1 MYGGQRTILV
11 YSSRFPPYLRQSFSS
26 FTAFFFFFFARL
38 AWYTQSQLSISFF
51 LYFSSST
58 RSTVMALPLHPAFI
72 GYQEQT
78 QVIWL
83 AQPPLLGSINCS
95 LQEEVIQSQYL
106 GDSLNVIKSK
116 SRLFGFFPSINLLSI
131 GIRF

>member
-1 MYGGQRTILV
+1 
-11 YSSRFPPYLRQSFSS
+11 
-26 FTAFFFFFFARL
+26 
-38 AWYTQSQLSISFF
+38 
-51 LYFSSST
+51 
-58 RSTVMALPLHPAFI
+58 MALPLHPAFI

-116 SRLFGFFPSINLLSI
+116 SRLFGFFCKIQSELPSAHWLELLAPPWWFTTLVPELVMPSVTLASSRHTY
-131 GIRF
+131 GT